1 LIPLLGDLPFDR
13 VLAVDDSGAVLRAS
27 DVLHAARRWETRLE
41 GEKRLVVLT
50 CDNTCEHLREYLALV
65 VAGQAVVLV
74 GAGISDQA
82 LNDLSA
88 RYHPWAVVR
97 PGDGVH
103 ECGCEAPIIHP
114 DLSVLLS
121 TSGSTG
127 SPKLVRF
134 SAPQLEANADAIIEY
149 LGIDADERPMA
160 HLPFNYSFGLS
171 IIHSHL
177 RAGSTILLSRHSLM
191 NGDFWSRMAVEQA
204 TSLSGVPFHF
214 EMLLKLR
221 FQRRDLP
228 HLKTLTQAG
237 GKLAPE
243 LVQRTAEIAG
253 ETGRRFFVMY
263 GQTEAGPR
271 ISYLSPDRARTK
283 PSSIGRPIPGVG
295 LSLASGAD
303 FPEGSGELVVESPSV
318 MMGYAESA
326 EDLARGDEHQGRL
339 ATGDIASQDADGDFF
354 IVGRTSRFIKLQ
366 GNRVNLAEIEHRL
379 ASIGLAVVCV
389 GVDDHLWIAT
399 EQDDPERIRSAVL
412 DEFTFPSRATA
423 IVRLDRLPRS
433 DSGKV
438 LYRELLETLRVEG
451 QHR

>member
-1 LIPLLGDLPFDR
+1 MIPLLGDLPLDR
-13 VLAVDDSGAVLRAS
+13 VVAVDDSGAVLLGA
-27 DVLHAARRWETRLE
+27 DVLESARRWKGRL
-41 GEKRLVVLT
+41 GGDKRLVVLL
-50 CDNTCEHLREYLALV
+50 CDNTCEHLREYLGLL
-65 VAGQAVVLV
+65 VAGHAVVLV
-74 GAGISDQA
+74 GAGLSGQA
-82 LNDLSA
+82 LDDLVA
-88 RYHPWAVVR
+88 RYHPWAIVR
-97 PGDGVH
+97 PGDQVDERGSELPV
-103 ECGCEAPIIHP
+103 IHP

-134 SAPQLEANADAIIEY
+134 SSPQLEANADSIIEY
-149 LGIDADERPMA
+149 LGIDGNERPMA

-177 RAGSTILLSRHSLM
+177 RAGARILLSRHSLM
-191 NGDFWSRMAVEQA
+191 SGDFWSRMAGEGA

-228 HLKTLTQAG
+228 HLRTLTQAG

-243 LVQRTAEIAG
+243 LVQRIAEIAG

-271 ISYLSPDRARTK
+271 ISYLSPERVKAK
-283 PSSIGRPIPGVG
+283 PSSIGRPIPGVS
-295 LSLASGAD
+295 LSLAGGSD
-303 FPEGSGELVVESPSV
+303 FPDGTGELMVDSPSI
-318 MMGYAESA
+318 MMGYADRA
-326 EDLARGDEHQGRL
+326 EDLARGDDHQGRL
-339 ATGDIASQDADGDFF
+339 ATGDIASRDADGDFY

-366 GNRVNLAEIEHRL
+366 GNRVNLAEIEQRL
-379 ASIGLAVVCV
+379 ASFGFSVACV

-399 EQDDPERIRSAVL
+399 EQDDSEPIRAAVL
-412 DEFTFPSRATA
+412 NEFTFPSRSTA

-433 DSGKV
+433 DGGKV
-438 LYRELLETLRVEG
+438 LYRELLEKLRFEG
-451 QHR
+451 